1 MPGQKNKGRKNVRK
15 NRVIQYELPE
25 PTDENPIAI
34 VKKSQGGRP
43 PRFVVNTINGDEYV
57 APIQGSI
64 ARGPKRVL
72 VKPGNYVL
80 LIPFEDSV
88 CGTNVSKES
97 KTKYYIN
104 HVYTSDDV
112 RTLDK
117 KGFLKKKTV
126 EGTEETEAEIVFE
139 TVNGGEEE
147 GADEEEG
154 SDGFE
159 FDIDAI

>member
-1 MPGQKNKGRKNVRK
+1 MPGQRQKGKKNVRK

-25 PTDENPIAI
+25 PTDENLIAV

-80 LIPFEDSV
+80 LIPFEDSL

-139 TVNGGEEE
+139 TVNGG
-147 GADEEEG
+147 ADEEEG
-154 SDGFE
+154 SDGFDGFE

>member
-1 MPGQKNKGRKNVRK
+1 MPGQRNKGKKNVRK

-25 PTDENPIAI
+25 PTDKNLIAV

-43 PRFVVNTINGDEYV
+43 PRFVVITINGDEYV

-72 VKPGNYVL
+72 VKPGDYVL

-97 KTKYYIN
+97 GTKYYIN

-117 KGFLKKKTV
+117 KGFLKKKTL
-126 EGTEETEAEIVFE
+126 EETEETEAEIVFGGVGE
-139 TVNGGEEE
+139 TTGATE
-147 GADEEEG
+147 GDD
-154 SDGFE
+154 SDDGFE

>member
-1 MPGQKNKGRKNVRK
+1 MPGQRQKGKKNARK
-15 NRVIQYELPE
+15 NRAIQYELPE
-25 PTDENPIAI
+25 PTDKNLIAV

-43 PRFVVNTINGDEYV
+43 PRFVVNTIYGDEYV

-88 CGTNVSKES
+88 CGTNVSNES

-117 KGFLKKKTV
+117 KGFLKKKTL
-126 EGTEETEAEIVFE
+126 EETEEAEIVFE
-139 TVNGGEEE
+139 TVNGGA
-147 GADEEEG
+147 GAGSDEEG